1 LLSKRLVTV
10 LCFALAAAVVLGVA
24 AAGAS
29 AAATL
34 QGAGSTLI
42 APLEGEWAL
51 AWAATSGNTAPV
63 YQPAGSGKGLSEI
76 GAGQVDFGASDAPL
90 SASTTACPG
99 CFQIPWALSAI
110 GIGWN
115 VPGVQKLNL
124 TGKVLAEIYLG
135 QITNWDSSAITRLN
149 PGEHFPNLAITP
161 LHRTDPSGD
170 SYAFTDYTSSVS
182 GAWSSRVG
190 RGTKPTFP
198 VGPGAQGDSG
208 MVTVMTGTKGSI
220 AYVAVSYLIGHRL
233 GAAGIENAAGRF
245 EVPNLRNISNAAGAV
260 HSMPADREIH
270 IVNPPKSAKI
280 AYPIS
285 TFTYA
290 ILRSPDPL
298 GNGAE
303 LKSFVQYALGPG
315 QSLGERL
322 DFAPLPSKVLAADN
336 AAARHI
342 R

>member
-1 LLSKRLVTV
+1 M
-10 LCFALAAAVVLGVA
+10 AAGVVSGVA
-24 AAGAS
+24 ATAAS
-29 AAATL
+29 AAGTL

-42 APLEGEWAL
+42 APLEGEWAP
-51 AWAATSGNTAPV
+51 AWAAASGNTAPV
-63 YQPAGSGKGLSEI
+63 YQAVGSGKGLSDI
-76 GAGQVDFGASDAPL
+76 GAGQVDFGASDAPI

-99 CFQIPWALSAI
+99 CFQIPWALTAT
-110 GIGWN
+110 GVGWN
-115 VPGVQKLNL
+115 VPGVRKLNL

-135 QITNWDSSAITRLN
+135 QITNWNNPAITKIN
-149 PGEHFPNLAITP
+149 KGEHFPNLAITP
-161 LHRTDPSGD
+161 LHRTDGSGD
-170 SYAFTDYTSSVS
+170 SYAFTDYLSSVNHQ
-182 GAWSSRVG
+182 WSSQVG

-198 VGPGAQGDSG
+198 VGPGAQGNSG

-220 AYVAVSYLIGHRL
+220 AYIAVSYLIGHQL
-233 GAAGIENAAGRF
+233 GAAAIQNAAGKY
-245 EVPNLRNISNAAGAV
+245 EVPNLKNISNAAGSV
-260 HSMPADREIH
+260 HSVPADREMH
-270 IVNPPKSAKI
+270 IVNPPKSARI

-315 QSLGERL
+315 QSLGPRL

-336 AAARHI
+336 AAVGQI
-342 R
+342 N

>member
-1 LLSKRLVTV
+1 M
-10 LCFALAAAVVLGVA
+10 AAGVVSGVA
-24 AAGAS
+24 ATAAS
-29 AAATL
+29 AAGTL

-42 APLEGEWAL
+42 APLEGEWAP
-51 AWAATSGNTAPV
+51 AWAAASGNTAPV
-63 YQPAGSGKGLSEI
+63 YQAVGSGKGLSDI
-76 GAGQVDFGASDAPL
+76 GAGQVDFGASDAPI

-99 CFQIPWALSAI
+99 CFQIPWALTAT
-110 GIGWN
+110 GVGWN
-115 VPGVQKLNL
+115 VPGVRKLNL

-135 QITNWDSSAITRLN
+135 QITNWDNSAITKLN
-149 PGEHFPNLAITP
+149 KGEHFPNLAITP
-161 LHRTDPSGD
+161 LHRTDGSGD
-170 SYAFTDYTSSVS
+170 SYAFTDYLSSVNHQ
-182 GAWSSRVG
+182 WSSQVG

-198 VGPGAQGDSG
+198 VGPGAQGNSG

-220 AYVAVSYLIGHRL
+220 AYIAVSYLIGHQL
-233 GAAGIENAAGRF
+233 GAAAIQNAAGKY
-245 EVPNLRNISNAAGAV
+245 EVPNLKNISNAAGSV
-260 HSMPADREIH
+260 HSVPADREMH
-270 IVNPPKSAKI
+270 IVNPPKSARI

-315 QSLGERL
+315 QSLGPRL

-336 AAARHI
+336 AAVAQI
-342 R
+342 N